1 MGIVKNAEGEKVG
14 KKSKEVENNYVNN
27 TKILPHFFIQK
38 RSVEKVVENVEK
50 SIPPKK
56 KSPNGR
62 GKPSTKMPFFQEKR
76 VFRSCNNYV
85 LRKRKL

>member
-38 RSVEKVVENVEK
+38 RSVEKVVENVERVSCFRIF
-50 SIPPKK
+50 SITVP
-56 KSPNGR
+56 
-62 GKPSTKMPFFQEKR
+62 E
-76 VFRSCNNYV
+76 
-85 LRKRKL
+85 